1 MDIDATGFDETGHVD
16 ESLFGGDGNPKIDS
30 FAVSLAVAI
39 GDKRTGRHEASS
51 VNSLF
56 GSIFLTWD

>member
-16 ESLFGGDGNPKIDS
+16 EFLFGGDGNPKVDA
-30 FAVSLAVAI
+30 FAVSLVVAI

-51 VNSLF
+51 ENSL
-56 GSIFLTWD
+56 D

>member
-16 ESLFGGDGNPKIDS
+16 EFLFGGEGNPKVAS
-30 FAVSLAVAI
+30 FAASLAVTI

-51 VNSLF
+51 ANSL
-56 GSIFLTWD
+56 D